1 MKFFST
7 SVDIK
12 WEPFSCHLH
21 GHLITPHFN
30 FFLIIFHPQAKLK
43 KKKKKKKKK
52 ALSMHAVHL
61 FLRSHNF
68 FLWIDNQLSEMN
80 EFKHG

>member
-1 MKFFST
+1 MGILLVHIVNLFCFFS
-7 SVDIK
+7 SSK
-12 WEPFSCHLH
+12 AYL
-21 GHLITPHFN
+21 
-30 FFLIIFHPQAKLK
+30 Q